1 MIRFFQCMI
10 NAFII
15 QAVYLLDSTI
25 NNNETTISE
34 MPAVL
39 PSVLLLGHDEFC
51 VQFKRGFKNDIVQA
65 SIFDLG
71 GVHIRCQGPPLDE
84 LLNVTIDEP
93 LDWYSVVNFRK
104 NITQTDASYKEQLF
118 PIKVCVE

>member
-1 MIRFFQCMI
+1 MID
-10 NAFII
+10 AFII
-15 QAVYLLDSTI
+15 RALYLLDSAI
-25 NNNETTISE
+25 INNETTIYE
-34 MPAVL
+34 MPAVQL
-39 PSVLLLGHDEFC
+39 SVQLLEHDEFC
-51 VQFKRGFKNDIVQA
+51 VQFKRGLKNDIVQA

-93 LDWYSVVNFRK
+93 LDWYPVVNFRT

>member
-34 MPAVL
+34 MPAVQSL
-39 PSVLLLGHDEFC
+39 ALLLEHDDFLRNSKE
-51 VQFKRGFKNDIVQA
+51 
-65 SIFDLG
+65 DLKK
-71 GVHIRCQGPPLDE
+71 I
-84 LLNVTIDEP
+84 
-93 LDWYSVVNFRK
+93 
-104 NITQTDASYKEQLF
+104 
-118 PIKVCVE
+118 